1 MAARL
6 PMRISKNPC
15 IQTIVIVKEFIPI
28 IRSLRINQWTKN
40 AVVLAAFFF
49 AFWDP
54 GQSTELVGSLLRV
67 IPAAI
72 IFCLV
77 SSGIYLLNDI
87 RDRDADRAHPL
98 KKNRPIASGELSVP
112 TACCVLAGLLV
123 VGCAGAWCLAPQFLG
138 VVAGYIALQ
147 VVYSFGL
154 KRVALIDVMV
164 ISSGFVLRAI
174 AGAVVLHVQISEWLL
189 LCTFFL
195 AIFLALCKR
204 RHEKV
209 LLNDLAKN
217 HRASLESYDE
227 KLTDLLIAIISAATI
242 VCYSMYT
249 LSPTTVE
256 KFGTSKLGF
265 TIPFVVFGVFRYLD
279 LAYRHGKAGRPEKVL
294 LTDIPIL
301 INLVLYGI
309 TAVVIFVLGADH

>member
-1 MAARL
+1 MW
-6 PMRISKNPC
+6 ISKKPC
-15 IQTIVIVKEFIPI
+15 TEPTVIVKELIPI

-54 GQSTELVGSLLRV
+54 AQSPELIGSLLRV
-67 IPAAI
+67 IPAAMV
-72 IFCLV
+72 FCVV
-77 SSGIYLLNDI
+77 SSSIYLLNDI
-87 RDRDADRAHPL
+87 KDREADRAHPL
-98 KKNRPIASGELSVP
+98 KKNRPIAAGELSIR
-112 TACCVLAGLLV
+112 TACCVLSALLAI
-123 VGCAGAWCLAPQFLG
+123 GCAGAWLLAPQFLC
-138 VVAGYIALQ
+138 VIAGYVVLQ
-147 VVYSFGL
+147 VVYTFGL
-154 KRVALIDVMV
+154 KRLALVDVLV
-164 ISSGFVLRAI
+164 ISAGFVLRAI

-209 LLNDLAKN
+209 MLNDLAKD
-217 HRASLESYDE
+217 HRPSLESYDE
-227 KLTDLLIAIISAATI
+227 KLTDLLIAIISASTI

-249 LSPTTVE
+249 LSPMTVE

-265 TIPFVVFGVFRYLD
+265 TIPFVVFGIFRYLD

-294 LTDIPIL
+294 LTDIPTF
-301 INLVLYGI
+301 INLILYGI
-309 TAVVIFVLGADH
+309 AAVLIFTVGPDH